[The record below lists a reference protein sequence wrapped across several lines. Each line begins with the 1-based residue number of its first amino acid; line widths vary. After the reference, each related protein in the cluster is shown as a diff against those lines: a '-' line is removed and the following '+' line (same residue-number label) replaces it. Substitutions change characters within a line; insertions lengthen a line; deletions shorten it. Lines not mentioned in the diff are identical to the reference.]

1 MVFSMVEWYIG
12 LVHCRFPPNMPK
24 PKTWFRLV
32 VFVLIA
38 AALGYAGWHFTRP
51 QPPEVE
57 LATIARGT
65 VESTVVNTRAGT
77 IKACR
82 RAKLA
87 PAAGGQIVKLWVKE
101 GDRVKAGQPLLELW
115 NRDLAAQR
123 EVTTRQLATSEERR
137 REACIMADNAKRD
150 ADRSQQLADKGFV
163 SPQSVEDARAQA
175 RSRQANCDAMAAD
188 VKRAQAQIRVTSAGL
203 ERTTLTAPFAGIVAR
218 VTGEV
223 GEYTTPSPPGIPTPP
238 AVDLIDDSC
247 LYVSAP
253 MDEVDAP
260 KIKPGQTA
268 RITLDAMSGQTF
280 SGKVRRV
287 APYVTEVEKQA
298 RTVDVEAD
306 FDTPPKQVLLVG
318 YSADVEAI
326 IEKRENVLRVPTQ
339 AIQQDGTVLVLGAD
353 DKLES
358 RSLKT
363 GLANWAFTEVVSGL
377 KAGDRV
383 LLSFDQES
391 VKAGVK
397 VKPNTLKGIKAA
409 QQ

>member
-1 MVFSMVEWYIG
+1 M
-12 LVHCRFPPNMPK
+12 LK
-24 PKTWFRLV
+24 PKAWLRLV
-32 VFVLIA
+32 VVVLIVGTLA
-38 AALGYAGWHFTRP
+38 YAGWHFTRP

-57 LATIARGT
+57 LATIARGA

-77 IKACR
+77 VSACR

-123 EVTTRQLATSEERR
+123 ELGTRQLATSEERR
-137 REACIMADNAKRD
+137 REACIMADNARRD
-150 ADRSQQLADKGFV
+150 AERTEQLAAKGFV
-163 SPQSVEDARAQA
+163 SPQRGEDARADA
-175 RSRQANCDAMAAD
+175 RARQANCGALAAD
-188 VKRAQAQIRVTSAGL
+188 VKRAQAQIRVTLAGL
-203 ERTTLTAPFAGIVAR
+203 ERTTLNAPFDGIVAE
-218 VTGEV
+218 VTGEI
-223 GEYTTPSPPGIPTPP
+223 GEVATPSPPGIPTPP

-260 KIKPGQTA
+260 RLKTGQPA
-268 RITLDAMSGQTF
+268 RITLDALPGQAF
-280 SGKVRRV
+280 PGKVRRI

-298 RTVDVEAD
+298 RTVDVEVD
-306 FDTPPKQVLLVG
+306 FDTPPEAALLVG

-326 IEKRENVLRVPTQ
+326 IEHRDKVLRVPTQ
-339 AIQQDGTVLVLGAD
+339 AIQQDGTVLVLGKD
-353 DKLES
+353 DKLET
-358 RSLKT
+358 RKLKT
-363 GLANWAFTEVVSGL
+363 GLANWAFTEVVDGL

-383 LLSFDQES
+383 LLAFDDEN

-397 VKPNTLKGIKAA
+397 VKPKAA
-409 QQ
+409 RP

>member
-1 MVFSMVEWYIG
+1 M
-12 LVHCRFPPNMPK
+12 LK
-24 PKTWFRLV
+24 PKTWFRLAL
-32 VFVLIA
+32 FVLIG
-38 AALGYAGWHFTRP
+38 AALAYAIWHFTRP

-57 LATIARGT
+57 LATIERGT

-77 IKACR
+77 VKACQ
-82 RAKLA
+82 RAKLS
-87 PAAGGQIVKLWVKE
+87 PTSGGQIVKLWVKE

-123 EVTTRQLATSEERR
+123 DLVTRQLSTSEARH
-137 REACIMADNAKRD
+137 REACIMADNAKRE
-150 ADRSQQLADKGFV
+150 ADRTQQLADKGFV
-163 SPQSVEDARAQA
+163 SPQSGETARADARA
-175 RSRQANCDAMAAD
+175 RQANCDALAAD
-188 VKRAQAQIRVTSAGL
+188 VKRAQAQIRVSAAGL

-218 VTGEV
+218 ITGEV
-223 GEYTTPSPPGIPTPP
+223 GEYTTPSPPGVATPP
-238 AVDLIDDSC
+238 AVDLIDDTC

-260 KIKPGQTA
+260 KIKPGQLA
-268 RITLDAMSGQTF
+268 RITLDAMAGQTF
-280 SGKVRRV
+280 SGKVRRI

-306 FDTPPKQVLLVG
+306 FDAPPKQGLLVG

-326 IEKRENVLRVPTQ
+326 IERRDKVLRVPTQ

-353 DKLES
+353 NKLEA

-377 KAGDRV
+377 VAGDRV
-383 LLSFDQES
+383 LLSFDQEN
-391 VKAGVK
+391 VKAGVQ
-397 VKPNTLKGIKAA
+397 VKPKSAK
-409 QQ
+409 

>member
-1 MVFSMVEWYIG
+1 
-12 LVHCRFPPNMPK
+12 MP
-24 PKTWFRLV
+24 TRRTRIRLLITV
-32 VFVLIA
+32 IVLTALIA
-38 AALGYAGWHFTRP
+38 AGWHFTRP
-51 QPPEVE
+51 EPPEVE
-57 LATIARGT
+57 LATVARGP

-77 IKACR
+77 VKACR

-87 PAAGGQIVKLWVKE
+87 PASGGQIVKLWVKE

-123 EVTTRQLATSEERR
+123 DLAARQLSTSEERR
-137 REACIMADNAKRD
+137 REACIMANNARRD
-150 ADRSQQLADKGFV
+150 AERSQQLADKGFV
-163 SPQSVEDARAQA
+163 SPQSSEDARATA
-175 RSRQANCDAMAAD
+175 RARQANCDALTAD
-188 VKRAQAQIRVTSAGL
+188 IKRAQAQIDVASAGL
-203 ERTTLTAPFAGIVAR
+203 ARTVLHAPFGGIVAR

-268 RITLDAMSGQTF
+268 RITLDAVSGQTF
-280 SGKVRRV
+280 AGTIRRV

-298 RTVDVEAD
+298 RTVDVEAE
-306 FDTPPKQVLLVG
+306 FDTPPTQHLLVG
-318 YSADVEAI
+318 YSADVETV
-326 IEKRENVLRVPTQ
+326 IERRANVLRVPSQ
-339 AIQQDGTVLVLGAD
+339 AIQQDGTVLVLGAGNT
-353 DKLES
+353 LES

-377 KAGDRV
+377 NSGDRV
-383 LLSFDQES
+383 LLSFDQEN

-397 VKPNTLKGIKAA
+397 VRARPAK
-409 QQ
+409 

>member
-1 MVFSMVEWYIG
+1 M
-12 LVHCRFPPNMPK
+12 PPDLLESIMSK
-24 PKTWFRLV
+24 PKTWLRLALILLV
-32 VFVLIA
+32 V
-38 AALGYAGWHFTRP
+38 AALAYAGWRATRP

-65 VESTVVNTRAGT
+65 VEATVVNTRAGT

-82 RAKLA
+82 RARLA

-101 GDRVKAGQPLLELW
+101 GERVQAGQPLLELW

-123 EVTTRQLATSEERR
+123 EVATRQLATSEQRR
-137 REACIMADNAKRD
+137 REACILADNAKRD
-150 ADRSQQLADKGFV
+150 AARTQQLVEQGFV
-163 SPQSVEDARAQA
+163 SPQGGEDARAQA
-175 RSRQANCDAMAAD
+175 RSRQASCDALAAD
-188 VKRAQAQIRVTSAGL
+188 VKRAQAQIRVSSAGL

-218 VTGEV
+218 VTGEI

-260 KIKPGQTA
+260 KLKPGQLA
-268 RITLDAMSGQTF
+268 RITLDALSGQTF
-280 SGKVRRV
+280 SGKVRRI

-306 FDTPPKQVLLVG
+306 FDTPPTQGLLVG
-318 YSADVEAI
+318 YSADIEAI
-326 IEKRENVLRVPTQ
+326 IDHRDDVLRVPTQ

-353 DKLES
+353 GTLEAH
-358 RSLKT
+358 SLKT
-363 GLANWAFTEVVSGL
+363 GLANWAFTEVISGL

-383 LLSFDQES
+383 LMSFEQEN
-391 VKAGVK
+391 VKAGVR
-397 VKPNTLKGIKAA
+397 VRPKAA
-409 QQ
+409 P

>member
-1 MVFSMVEWYIG
+1 
-12 LVHCRFPPNMPK
+12 MPK
-24 PKTWFRLV
+24 PKTWLRLV
-32 VFVLIA
+32 LIGLTV
-38 AALGYAGWHFTRP
+38 AALAFAGWHFTRP

-115 NRDLAAQR
+115 NRDLTAQR
-123 EVTTRQLATSEERR
+123 DLVARQLTTSEERR
-137 REACIMADNAKRD
+137 REACIVADTAKRE
-150 ADRSQQLADKGFV
+150 AARTEQLAAKGFV
-163 SPQSVEDARAQA
+163 SPQSGENARAEA
-175 RSRQANCDAMAAD
+175 RARQANCDAVAAD
-188 VKRAQAQIRVTSAGL
+188 VKRAQAQIKVTAAGL
-203 ERTTLTAPFAGIVAR
+203 ERTTLNAPFAGIVAR

-223 GEYTTPSPPGIPTPP
+223 GEYATPSPPGIPTPP

-260 KIKPGQTA
+260 RIKPGQPA
-268 RITLDAMSGQTF
+268 RITLDAMPGQTF

-306 FDTPPKQVLLVG
+306 FDSPPKAVLLVG
-318 YSADVEAI
+318 YSADVEVI
-326 IEKRENVLRVPTQ
+326 IERRDDVVRVPTQ

-353 DKLES
+353 DRLET
-358 RSLKT
+358 RKLKT
-363 GLANWAFTEVVSGL
+363 GLANWAYTEIVSGL
-377 KAGDRV
+377 TAGDRV
-383 LLSFDQES
+383 LLSFDQEN

-397 VKPNTLKGIKAA
+397 VRPKAA
-409 QQ
+409 P

>member
-1 MVFSMVEWYIG
+1 M
-12 LVHCRFPPNMPK
+12 LK
-24 PKTWFRLV
+24 PKTLLRLALTL
-32 VFVLIA
+32 LIV
-38 AALGYAGWHFTRP
+38 AALGYAVWHFTRP

-57 LATIARGT
+57 LATLARGT

-87 PAAGGQIVKLWVKE
+87 PAAGGQIVKLWARE
-101 GDRVKAGQPLLELW
+101 GERVEAGQPLLELW

-123 EVTTRQLATSEERR
+123 ELATRQLSTSEARH
-137 REACIMADNAKRD
+137 REACILADNAKRD
-150 ADRSQQLADKGFV
+150 ADRAQQLAERGFV
-163 SPQSVEDARAQA
+163 SPQNGENARAEA
-175 RSRQANCDAMAAD
+175 RSRQASCDALAAD
-188 VKRAQAQIRVTSAGL
+188 VKRAQAQIRVSAAGL
-203 ERTTLTAPFAGIVAR
+203 ERTTLYAPFAGIVAK

-260 KIKPGQTA
+260 RLKPGQPA
-268 RITLDAMSGQTF
+268 RITLDALPGQSF
-280 SGKVRRV
+280 SGRVRRI

-298 RTVDVEAD
+298 RTVDVEVD
-306 FDTPPKQVLLVG
+306 FDTPPKQILLVG

-326 IEKRENVLRVPTQ
+326 IERRADVLRLPTQ
-339 AIQQDGTVLVLGAD
+339 AIRQDGSVLVLGAD
-353 DKLES
+353 DRLET
-358 RSLKT
+358 RTLKT
-363 GLANWAFTEVVSGL
+363 GLANWAFTEILSGL

-383 LLSFDQES
+383 LLSFDDEN
-391 VKAGVK
+391 VKAGIK
-397 VKPNTLKGIKAA
+397 VKPNTLKGTKAA
-409 QQ
+409 P

>member
-1 MVFSMVEWYIG
+1 
-12 LVHCRFPPNMPK
+12 MPK

-32 VFVLIA
+32 LFVLIG
-38 AALGYAGWHFTRP
+38 AALAYAIWHFTRP

-57 LATIARGT
+57 LATIERGT

-77 IKACR
+77 VKACQ
-82 RAKLA
+82 RAKLS
-87 PAAGGQIVKLWVKE
+87 PTSGGQIVKLWVKE

-123 EVTTRQLATSEERR
+123 DLATRQLSTSEARR

-150 ADRSQQLADKGFV
+150 AERTQQLADKGFV
-163 SPQSVEDARAQA
+163 SPQSGETARAEA
-175 RSRQANCDAMAAD
+175 RARQANCDALAAD
-188 VKRAQAQIRVTSAGL
+188 VKRAQAQIRVSAAGL

-223 GEYTTPSPPGIPTPP
+223 GEYTTPSPPGIATPP
-238 AVDLIDDSC
+238 AVDLIDDTC

-260 KIKPGQTA
+260 KIKPGQIA
-268 RITLDAMSGQTF
+268 RITLDAMAGQTF
-280 SGKVRRV
+280 SGKVRRI

-306 FDTPPKQVLLVG
+306 FDTPPKQGLLVG

-326 IEKRENVLRVPTQ
+326 IERRDNVLRVPTQ

-353 DKLES
+353 DKLEA

-377 KAGDRV
+377 MAGDKV
-383 LLSFDQES
+383 LLSFDQEN

-397 VKPNTLKGIKAA
+397 VKPKSAK
-409 QQ
+409 

>member
-1 MVFSMVEWYIG
+1 
-12 LVHCRFPPNMPK
+12 MPK

-38 AALGYAGWHFTRP
+38 AALVYAGWHFTRP

-57 LATIARGT
+57 LATIGFGV

-123 EVTTRQLATSEERR
+123 EVATRQLATSEERR
-137 REACIMADNAKRD
+137 SEACIMADNAKRD

-163 SPQSVEDARAQA
+163 SPQSGEDARAQA
-175 RSRQANCDAMAAD
+175 RARQANCDALAAD
-188 VKRAQAQIRVTSAGL
+188 VKRAQAQIRVSSASL

-223 GEYTTPSPPGIPTPP
+223 GEYTTPSPPGIATPP

-253 MDEVDAP
+253 MDEVDASR
-260 KIKPGQTA
+260 IRPGQPA
-268 RITLDAMSGQTF
+268 RITLDALSGQTF
-280 SGKVRRV
+280 SGKIRRI

-326 IEKRENVLRVPTQ
+326 IERRDNVLRVPTQ

-353 DKLES
+353 DKLVS

-377 KAGDRV
+377 AAGDRV
-383 LLSFDQES
+383 LLSFDQEK

-397 VKPNTLKGIKAA
+397 VKPKTLKGIKAA
-409 QQ
+409 P